1 MRQNIRQRLDDIES
15 RETDWASKLDF
26 VDYVGLDDYE
36 DGNWAEL
43 HFDSTITVVRNHH
56 TGEIRGVYNDRRTDE
71 EILAIGGDL
80 AYL

>member
-1 MRQNIRQRLDDIES
+1 MRKDIERRLDAIEN
-15 RETDWASKLDF
+15 RTRDWASELDF
-26 VDYVGLDDYE
+26 VDYVGLEDYE
-36 DGNWAEL
+36 DGNWDEL
-43 HFDSTITVVRNHH
+43 YFDSTITAVRNRH